1 MHELLAFDQ
10 GRSFEADKCEAA
22 PVTGIVGSAEPLAPE
37 PLDGQAH
44 RGAGELC
51 LADGDARVRDWA
63 SGFSPETLRRA
74 NGRLWLTGDD
84 VTAADGMLA
93 MFRQL
98 DHTYGAGP
106 FAAQVT
112 IYIDTELATL
122 LARPATG
129 EDVVHARA
137 RVATGLFELAGYQ
150 AVDAGDPSR
159 AQVYYLRA
167 LALTRATHNHSYGA
181 YLVAVSLGHLALHSR
196 RPRHALRWA
205 ESAAAAGTAASP
217 ATRAAI
223 SAVQARAHAR
233 MGQER
238 EATALIL
245 QAERLLG
252 SSVPADEPSWIRY
265 FTPAYLADEV
275 AHCLYDLDRS
285 QAARGH
291 LMDAIEGVGRDKV
304 RRLAIDAALLAS
316 TWLRTGDVDRA
327 CAAGRDAVNYAA
339 RTSSGRC
346 AQRVAGVLAGLD
358 SHADYAP
365 VAELREYARL
375 VLPAADRVATATATA
390 RGA

>member
-1 MHELLAFDQ
+1 M
-10 GRSFEADKCEAA
+10 
-22 PVTGIVGSAEPLAPE
+22 
-37 PLDGQAH
+37 
-44 RGAGELC
+44 
-51 LADGDARVRDWA
+51 
-63 SGFSPETLRRA
+63 
-74 NGRLWLTGDD
+74 
-84 VTAADGMLA
+84 
-93 MFRQL
+93 
-98 DHTYGAGP
+98 
-106 FAAQVT
+106 
-112 IYIDTELATL
+112 
-122 LARPATG
+122 
-129 EDVVHARA
+129 
-137 RVATGLFELAGYQ
+137 ATGLFELAGYQ

-167 LALTRATHNHSYGA
+167 LALTRATRNHSYGA

-223 SAVQARAHAR
+223 SVVQARAHAR

-275 AHCLYDLDRS
+275 AHCLYDLDRF